1 MMTATKS
8 AHARALAV
16 LRGLFFLLMATT
28 GIAKL
33 LDMPGFIG
41 VVASYQSLPG
51 HLLAPSAWALALAET
66 TLAAWLLWGRHL
78 HTAAMALVL
87 MHLVYLAW
95 LLWAL
100 ARNLH
105 LPNCGCFGAYWAQPL
120 SWFSPLEDLALL
132 ALAAIFFHTTR
143 RAPA

>member
-1 MMTATKS
+1 MMATMQP
-8 AHARALAV
+8 AQARALAV

-51 HLLAPSAWALALAET
+51 ILLAPSAWALALAET
-66 TLAAWLLWGRHL
+66 SLAAWLLWGRYL
-78 HTAAMALVL
+78 KLVALALVL
-87 MHLVYLAW
+87 IHLVYLAW

-132 ALAAIFFHTTR
+132 ALSIIFLRVTR